1 MILGTWFAYF
11 SKVSSIVIG
20 NACNLNKE
28 NPDKI
33 FLLDMMWSFMVNIK
47 PRDLKKGWTNA
58 TFTLLFKTMSD
69 IILYSFALLKSRT
82 IPVLRWGPL
91 NPTSLA
97 TRSNFILKSSNSRAI
112 LSWIKIATTLN
123 TDHVIGSYSTYF
135 L

>member
-58 TFTLLFKTMSD
+58 TFTE
-69 IILYSFALLKSRT
+69 
-82 IPVLRWGPL
+82 
-91 NPTSLA
+91 
-97 TRSNFILKSSNSRAI
+97 
-112 LSWIKIATTLN
+112 
-123 TDHVIGSYSTYF
+123 
-135 L
+135 